1 MKKNRKTT
9 MHATPQTQA
18 APLAPA
24 SVEDIRLGDVNL
36 DEEVEIVRIDLPVHQ
51 AEALMERGLLP
62 GCRVCPIRRSPSGDP
77 IVMVDGVMLALRREV
92 AGCLCVKYA
101 ARSQS

>member
-1 MKKNRKTT
+1 MNPSTS
-9 MHATPQTQA
+9 HPAP
-18 APLAPA
+18 APLAPE
-24 SVEDIRLGDVNL
+24 SPEDLRLGDVNL

-101 ARSQS
+101 ARSDS

>member
-1 MKKNRKTT
+1 MTKRRKPVYQ
-9 MHATPQTQA
+9 AEIQPTP
-18 APLAPA
+18 APLAPEPL
-24 SVEDIRLGDVNL
+24 EDLRLGDVNL
-36 DEEVEIVRIDLPVHQ
+36 DEEVEIVRIDLPVYQ

-62 GCRVCPIRRSPSGDP
+62 GCRVCPIRKSPSGDP

-101 ARSQS
+101 ARSDS

>member
-1 MKKNRKTT
+1 MQVDPTSQ
-9 MHATPQTQA
+9 P
-18 APLAPA
+18 APFGSESL
-24 SVEDIRLGDVNL
+24 EDIWLGDVNL

-77 IVMVDGVMLALRREV
+77 IVMVDGVMLALRREI

-101 ARSQS
+101 ARSES